1 MIVRQP
7 LWLAVGWIHA
17 ISVIPDDSPS
27 DGDDG
32 TLTRPVEPLNDNA
45 PPYLPVTHDV
55 PPEIVP
61 LFPLPDTSANVD
73 PAPAS
78 NVYPATRPAGPGGAS
93 TALAD
98 APAQHALPSRAGS
111 RALTRQ

>member
-61 LFPLPDTSANVD
+61 LFPFPDTSANVD
-73 PAPAS
+73 PDPAS
-78 NVYPATRPAGPGGAS
+78 NVYPATRPAGAGGAS
-93 TALAD
+93 TVVAD
-98 APAQHALPSRAGS
+98 ATAEYALLLPAAS
-111 RALTRQ
+111 RALTR

>member
-17 ISVIPDDSPS
+17 ISVIADDNPS
-27 DGDDG
+27 DGDAG

-45 PPYLPVTHDV
+45 PPYLPVVHDV

-61 LFPLPDTSANVD
+61 LFAFPDTSTNDD
-73 PAPAS
+73 PDPAS
-78 NVYPATRPAGPGGAS
+78 NVYPATKPAGAGGAS
-93 TALAD
+93 SVVALAM
-98 APAQHALPSRAGS
+98 LE
-111 RALTRQ
+111 